1 MKLDLGS
8 WAVRLSI
15 DEGSATPSWGTAL
28 GQGKG
33 YLYSFSNQD
42 KYFWAM
48 DKCAVD
54 ISNVSCPM
62 GKGGNQFDNYK
73 KIRAALFN
81 NVIIHEDDKIISL
94 NNANFVLVELE
105 QQVGIHIG
113 RKSVKYSPNN
123 CYSESSKK
131 RITNE
136 ECFKLIERQLNI
148 SQKDG
153 WFVSNIEF
161 EKGNELHLSVHVL
174 RGTTKFKDV
183 KARKAAMVANLKG
196 VVSHYTS
203 LDAVIS
209 IINGM
214 RDGQLRF
221 RATRSD
227 CLNDPNEC
235 RYGEEMCERIF
246 KQKAKDQLGKPFLL
260 SFCKTSDSPVMWRL
274 YESKIQLV
282 FNRYDI
288 ELAIDSTSTKKVKLE
303 YGDVLYYDLRHINNQ
318 SQFKEETGVSLST
331 SNTRSYIISLIKHID
346 YKIEDEWRI
355 IATETSCYIQ
365 PDRSDDLAKGVVGVD
380 SAFGLLKMYREILIP
395 ISALKEIIVYEF
407 DDTKFYL
414 MKSQIEDL
422 LNRKN
427 ITGINI
433 KKTECAGVRLK

>member
-1 MKLDLGS
+1 MKIDLGS

-15 DEGSATPSWGTAL
+15 NADGATPVWGTAL

-33 YLYSFSNQD
+33 YLYSFSDQD

-54 ISNVSCPM
+54 INKVSCPM
-62 GKGGNQFDNYK
+62 GKGGNQFNNYK
-73 KIRAALFN
+73 IIRAALFE
-81 NVIIHEDDKIISL
+81 NVIIHNDNRIIPL
-94 NNANFVLVELE
+94 NNAKFVLVELE
-105 QQVGIHIG
+105 QLVGIHTG
-113 RKSVKYSPNN
+113 RKSIKYNPNN
-123 CYSESSKK
+123 CYDKSQKK

-136 ECFKLIERQLNI
+136 KCFKLIEQQLSI
-148 SQKDG
+148 SQEDG

-161 EKGNELHLSVHVL
+161 EKGNELHISVHVL
-174 RGTTKFKDV
+174 RGTTIFSDV
-183 KARKAAMVANLKG
+183 GARKAAMVAKLKG

-209 IINGM
+209 IINGIEN
-214 RDGQLRF
+214 GQLKF

-235 RYGEEMCERIF
+235 RYGAEMCERIF
-246 KQKAKDQLGKPFLL
+246 KQGVKNQLGKPFLL

-288 ELAIDSTSTKKVKLE
+288 ELAMDSTSTKKVKLE
-303 YGDVLYYDLRHINNQ
+303 YGDVLYYDLRHIANQ
-318 SQFKEETGVSLST
+318 HQFKEETGMSLST
-331 SNTRSYIISLIKHID
+331 SNRNYIISLIKHID

-355 IATETSCYIQ
+355 IAAETGRYVQ
-365 PDRSDDLAKGVVGVD
+365 PDRFDDLAKGIVGVD
-380 SAFGLLKMYREILIP
+380 SAFGLLKMYREIQIP
-395 ISALKEIIVYEF
+395 VSALKEIIVYEF
-407 DDTKFYL
+407 DDAKFDL

-433 KKTECAGVRLK
+433 KKTECAGVRSK